1 MPSILGILQGF
12 PRFGP
17 VADLSPVTTSSPQTV
32 APASSPLPG
41 PAASVEAIRL
51 QLRSWPEVEDYLRG
65 CKGVIVPLG
74 STEQHGPTG
83 AIGTDALTAEA
94 VALEVGRRTGVL
106 VTPVQAFG
114 MAEHHLGFAG
124 TISLQPSTLLAVI
137 HDVVLSLAR
146 HGFERIFVINGH
158 GGNIA
163 TTRAA
168 FAEAYATAASR
179 GLAGSPGLRCQL
191 ANWFM
196 AGPVMREAR
205 ERYGKREGHH
215 ATPSEIALTLHLE
228 PSLVAKQRPLPEPPP
243 AGPIHGP
250 EDFRR
255 RHPDGR
261 MGSDPFL
268 ASADDGQ
275 RFLELAAEAL
285 SQDLE
290 TFLSE

>member
-1 MPSILGILQGF
+1 MTTTPASRSA
-12 PRFGP
+12 PGP
-17 VADLSPVTTSSPQTV
+17 VDDQET
-32 APASSPLPG
+32 
-41 PAASVEAIRL
+41 IRL
-51 QLRSWPEVEDYLRG
+51 QLRSWPEVESYLKHCRA
-65 CKGVIVPLG
+65 VIVPLG

-94 VALEVGRRTGVL
+94 VALDVGRRTGVL
-106 VTPVQAFG
+106 VTPAQAFG

-124 TISLQPSTLLAVI
+124 TVSLQPTTLMAVL

-163 TTRAA
+163 TARAA
-168 FAEAYATAASR
+168 FAQAHATASVR
-179 GLAGSPGLRCQL
+179 GLPNADRLRCRL
-191 ANWFM
+191 ANWFT

-205 ERYGKREGHH
+205 DLYGDREGHH

-228 PSLVAKQRPLPEPPP
+228 PSLLAKQRPLPEPAP

-250 EDFRR
+250 DDFRR

-268 ASADDGQ
+268 AQPEHGK
-275 RFLELAAEAL
+275 RFLELASTAL
-285 SQDLE
+285 AADLQA
-290 TFLSE
+290 FLDEED

>member
-1 MPSILGILQGF
+1 MTQIDTPG
-12 PRFGP
+12 
-17 VADLSPVTTSSPQTV
+17 TSD
-32 APASSPLPG
+32 
-41 PAASVEAIRL
+41 IRL
-51 QLRSWPEVEDYLRG
+51 QLRSWPEVEAYLER

-94 VALEVGRRTGVL
+94 VALEVGRRSGVL
-106 VTPVQAFG
+106 VTPAQAFG
-114 MAEHHLGFAG
+114 MAEHHLGFPG
-124 TISLQPSTLLAVI
+124 TISLQPSTLLAVL
-137 HDVVLSLAR
+137 HDLVLSLAR
-146 HGFERIFVINGH
+146 HGFERIYVINGH

-163 TTRAA
+163 TCRAA
-168 FAEAYATAASR
+168 FAQAYGTAAAR
-179 GLAGSPGLRCQL
+179 GLAVAPRLRCKL

-196 AGPVMREAR
+196 APEAMGLAK
-205 ERYGKREGHH
+205 ELYGDREGHH

-228 PSLVAKQRPLPEPPP
+228 PSLQAKQRPLPEPAP

-268 ASADDGQ
+268 ASAEHGA
-275 RFLELAAEAL
+275 RFLDVAATAL
-285 SQDLE
+285 VRDLD
-290 TFLSE
+290 TFLQEPA

>member
-1 MPSILGILQGF
+1 MTSP
-12 PRFGP
+12 GP
-17 VADLSPVTTSSPQTV
+17 VDE
-32 APASSPLPG
+32 
-41 PAASVEAIRL
+41 AAAIRL
-51 QLRSWPEVEDYLRG
+51 QLRTWLEVEAYLGR
-65 CKGVIVPLG
+65 CRGVIVPLG

-106 VTPVQAFG
+106 VTPAQCFG
-114 MAEHHLGFAG
+114 MAEHHLGFPG
-124 TISLQPSTLLAVI
+124 TVSLQPSTLLAVL

-163 TTRAA
+163 TARAA

-179 GLAGSPGLRCQL
+179 GLPVAGRLRCRL
-191 ANWFM
+191 ANWFT

-205 ERYGKREGHH
+205 ELYGDREGHH

-228 PSLVAKQRPLPEPPP
+228 PSLQAHQRPLPEAAP

-250 EDFRR
+250 DDFRR

-261 MGSDPFL
+261 MGSDPYLAQAEHGARFLDVAATALAADLEAFL
-268 ASADDGQ
+268 AED
-275 RFLELAAEAL
+275 
-285 SQDLE
+285 
-290 TFLSE
+290 

>member
-1 MPSILGILQGF
+1 MHAQS
-12 PRFGP
+12 
-17 VADLSPVTTSSPQTV
+17 TTTTP
-32 APASSPLPG
+32 APTAA
-41 PAASVEAIRL
+41 PAASAGADATSIRL
-51 QLRSWPEVEDYLRG
+51 QLRSWPEVEQYLQT

-106 VTPVQAFG
+106 VTPAQAFG

-124 TISLQPSTLLAVI
+124 TISLQPSTLLAVM
-137 HDVVLSLAR
+137 HDLVLSLAR

-163 TTRAA
+163 TSKAA
-168 FAEAYATAASR
+168 FAQAYASAAAR
-179 GLAGSPGLRCQL
+179 GLAAAPRLRCRL

-196 AGPVMREAR
+196 APPVMHKAR
-205 ERYGKREGHH
+205 ELYGDREGQH
-215 ATPSEIALTLHLE
+215 ATPSEIALTLLLE
-228 PSLVAKQRPLPEPPP
+228 PTLISKQRPLDPPAP

-250 EDFRR
+250 EDFRQ

-268 ASADDGQ
+268 AQPDHGAELLDLAATALSEDLLRFLADDQAG
-275 RFLELAAEAL
+275 
-285 SQDLE
+285 
-290 TFLSE
+290 

>member
-1 MPSILGILQGF
+1 MTEMPF
-12 PRFGP
+12 PIPADGL
-17 VADLSPVTTSSPQTV
+17 VASPALET
-32 APASSPLPG
+32 A
-41 PAASVEAIRL
+41 AIRL
-51 QLRSWPEVEDYLRG
+51 QLRSWPEVESYLQR
-65 CKGVIVPLG
+65 CRAVIVPLG

-106 VTPVQAFG
+106 VTPAQNFG

-124 TISLQPSTLLAVI
+124 TISLQPSTLLAVL

-163 TTRAA
+163 TARAA
-168 FAEAYATAASR
+168 FAQAHSTAAAR
-179 GLAGSPGLRCQL
+179 GLPGAEQLRCRL
-191 ANWFM
+191 ANWFT
-196 AGPVMREAR
+196 ATPVLQEAR
-205 ERYGKREGHH
+205 RLYGEREGHH

-228 PSLVAKQRPLPEPPP
+228 PSLEAKQRPLPDPAP

-268 ASADDGQ
+268 ARPDHGA
-275 RFLELAAEAL
+275 RFLDLAATAL
-285 SQDLE
+285 AEDLRRFNGE
-290 TFLSE
+290 GEEPD

>member
-1 MPSILGILQGF
+1 MTQTPY
-12 PRFGP
+12 PGP
-17 VADLSPVTTSSPQTV
+17 VPSAAD
-32 APASSPLPG
+32 
-41 PAASVEAIRL
+41 IRL
-51 QLRSWPEVEDYLRG
+51 QLRSWPEVESYLER

-94 VALEVGRRTGVL
+94 VALEVGRRSGVL

-124 TISLQPSTLLAVI
+124 TVSLQPATLLAVL
-137 HDVVLSLAR
+137 HDLVLSLAR

-163 TTRAA
+163 TSRAA
-168 FAEAYATAASR
+168 FAQAYATASSR
-179 GLAGSPGLRCQL
+179 GLANAPHLRCRL
-191 ANWFM
+191 ANWFT
-196 AGPVMREAR
+196 AAPVMREAR
-205 ERYGKREGHH
+205 ELYGNREGHH

-228 PSLVAKQRPLPEPPP
+228 PSLLAKQRPLPEAAP

-250 EDFRR
+250 DDFRR

-261 MGSDPFL
+261 MGSDPYL
-268 ASADDGQ
+268 ASAEHGAQ
-275 RFLELAAEAL
+275 FLELAAA
-285 SQDLE
+285 DLLKQLQE
-290 TFLSE
+290 FLEESN

>member
-1 MPSILGILQGF
+1 MP
-12 PRFGP
+12 P
-17 VADLSPVTTSSPQTV
+17 LSS
-32 APASSPLPG
+32 
-41 PAASVEAIRL
+41 EAIRL
-51 QLRSWPEVEDYLRG
+51 QLRSWPEVEAYLAS

-106 VTPVQAFG
+106 VTPAQAFG

-124 TISLQPSTLLAVI
+124 TVSLQPSTLLALL

-146 HGFERIFVINGH
+146 HGFERIYVINGH

-163 TTRAA
+163 TSRAA
-168 FAEAYATAASR
+168 FAEAYASASAR
-179 GLAGSPGLRCQL
+179 GLPVAGRLRCRL
-191 ANWFM
+191 ANWFT
-196 AGPVMREAR
+196 AGPVMQEAR
-205 ERYGKREGHH
+205 SLYGEREGHH

-228 PSLVAKQRPLPEPPP
+228 PSLSSKQRALEEPPP

-268 ASADDGQ
+268 AKAEHGE
-275 RFLELAAEAL
+275 RFLELAATAL
-285 SQDLE
+285 AEDLRA
-290 TFLSE
+290 FLAEPDA

>member
-1 MPSILGILQGF
+1 MTSPSNDR
-12 PRFGP
+12 P
-17 VADLSPVTTSSPQTV
+17 AD
-32 APASSPLPG
+32 A
-41 PAASVEAIRL
+41 EAIRL
-51 QLRSWPEVEDYLRG
+51 QLRSWPEVEAYLSTR
-65 CKGVIVPLG
+65 KGVILPLG

-106 VTPVQAFG
+106 VAPTQSYG
-114 MAEHHLGFAG
+114 MAEHHLGFPG
-124 TISLQPSTLLAVI
+124 TVSLQPTTLLAVL

-163 TTRAA
+163 TARGA
-168 FAEAYATAASR
+168 FAQAHSTAAAR
-179 GLAGSPGLRCQL
+179 GLPVAPRLRCQL

-196 AGPVMREAR
+196 AGPVMREAQR
-205 ERYGKREGHH
+205 LYGDREGHH

-228 PSLVAKQRPLPEPPP
+228 PTLRAKQRPLPDPAP

-250 EDFRR
+250 ADFRQ

-268 ASADDGQ
+268 ARVEHGE
-275 RFLELAAEAL
+275 RFLDLAATAL
-285 SQDLE
+285 SEDLR
-290 TFLSE
+290 TFLS